1 MPSRHPPSIM
11 ILMVRTPHPYVGTH
25 EIGEMLGVS
34 RQRVFQ
40 ITSRRDFPKPYDE
53 LRMGKLWRRMAVET
67 WMREHGR
74 NEDDPPAS

>member
-1 MPSRHPPSIM
+1 M
-11 ILMVRTPHPYVGTH
+11 ILMTRAAHRFVGTH

-53 LRMGKLWRRMAVET
+53 LKMGKLWRRVAVAA

-74 NEDDPPAS
+74 NEDDPPSP